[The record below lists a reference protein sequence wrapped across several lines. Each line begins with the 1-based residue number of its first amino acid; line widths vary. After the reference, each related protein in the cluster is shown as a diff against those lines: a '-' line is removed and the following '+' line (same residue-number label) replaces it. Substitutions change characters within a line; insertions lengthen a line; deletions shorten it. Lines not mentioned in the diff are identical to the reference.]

1 MIRRFLL
8 AMVALSGV
16 AVINVA
22 QAEELVDKRWY
33 VAPYGTFVKPA
44 GARGTDTG
52 WGAGMAFGKM
62 LNKHFNFEVKGFYQ
76 GLNNSNGTTTCPGGY
91 DNFGGGE
98 HGGGEHG
105 GGIRPQALFNHNNH
119 CDGGTIQSGA
129 GTWDMTGATADI
141 QYFISRG
148 TFSPYTVIGLGGMN
162 TTHNGRSAAGFIG
175 EAGAGLTYEVTD
187 NFLIRSDVR
196 YRYNNN
202 FGNNLSS
209 GPTEFND
216 MLVNLGFV
224 VPFGAKPK
232 EEVVV
237 AVAPV
242 PVPPA
247 PVVVATPDCST
258 LDADHDGV
266 NNCKDECPNT
276 LPGVKVSV
284 AGCWIADVKFDNDK
298 DIIKPQYFAN
308 LDETAKVIAR
318 HPELVIEIQG
328 HTSQTGGYKH
338 NIDLSNRRA
347 IAVKNYL
354 FHNKKLPNITTQGY
368 GWSHPIDTNE
378 TAEGQANNRRV
389 ELQINTN

>member
-1 MIRRFLL
+1 MIRKFLL
-8 AMVALSGV
+8 TMVALSGV
-16 AVINVA
+16 AVLNVA
-22 QAEELVDKRWY
+22 QSEELVDKRWY
-33 VAPYGTFVKPA
+33 VAPYGTYVKPA
-44 GARGTDTG
+44 GDRGTDTG
-52 WGAGMAFGKM
+52 WGGGMAFGKM
-62 LNKHFNFEVKGFYQ
+62 LNKYFNVEVKGFYQ
-76 GLNNSNGTTTCPGGY
+76 GLNNTNGKTTCPGQGFENEGNGQLECDSATY
-91 DNFGGGE
+91 
-98 HGGGEHG
+98 
-105 GGIRPQALFNHNNH
+105 QA
-119 CDGGTIQSGA
+119 GA
-129 GTWDMTGATADI
+129 GRWDMTGATADL

-162 TTHNGRSAAGFIG
+162 TTHNGQSAAGFIG
-175 EAGAGLTYEVTD
+175 EAGAGLTYEITD

-202 FGNNLSS
+202 FSNNLGS
-209 GPTEFND
+209 GPSEFND

-232 EEVVV
+232 EEVV

-242 PVPPA
+242 VVPPA
-247 PVVVATPDCST
+247 PVVVAATDCST

-328 HTSQTGGYKH
+328 HTSQTGGYEH

-347 IAVKNYL
+347 LAVKNYL
-354 FHNKKLPNITTQGY
+354 FHNKKLPNITTRGY
-368 GWSHPIDTNE
+368 GWSHPIDTND

-389 ELQINTN
+389 ELQINSN